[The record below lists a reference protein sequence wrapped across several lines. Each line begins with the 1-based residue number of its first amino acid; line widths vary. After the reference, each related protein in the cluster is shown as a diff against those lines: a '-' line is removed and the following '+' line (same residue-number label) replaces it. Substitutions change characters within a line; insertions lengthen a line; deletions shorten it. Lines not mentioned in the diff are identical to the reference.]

1 MRAAAVAGLLAAAAI
16 ASCGDGDGGPPA
28 PRLDLAGQREAMVAE
43 TIEARNVQDE
53 RVLAAMRKVPRH
65 EFVPEGVRRHAY
77 EDRAL
82 PIGYGQAVSQPFLVA
97 LMAEVAD
104 IGAGERVLE
113 IGTGSG
119 YGAAVL
125 AELARDVFTIEIVEP
140 LAEQATATL
149 ARLGY
154 ENVHVRA
161 GDGYRGWPEAA
172 PFDAIIVTAAP
183 PEVPEPLKKQLRVGG
198 NLVCPVG
205 THRQYLRVLTRTP
218 EGFVEHPLFEV
229 DFVPMAGEAQREAAG
244 RSGR

>member
-1 MRAAAVAGLLAAAAI
+1 VRAVAVAALLAVALAA
-16 ASCGDGDGGPPA
+16 CGEGGAGAPEAPPGFDA
-28 PRLDLAGQREAMVAE
+28 QREAMVEE
-43 TIEARNVQDE
+43 TIAARNVQDE
-53 RVLAAMRKVPRH
+53 RVLAAMRKVARH

-82 PIGYGQAVSQPFLVA
+82 PIGHGQAVSQPFLVA

-104 IGAGERVLE
+104 IGPDERVLE

-154 ENVHVRA
+154 GNVHVRA
-161 GDGYRGWPEAA
+161 GDGYRGWPEEA

-183 PEVPEPLKKQLRVGG
+183 PEVPEPLKQQLRVGG

-229 DFVPMAGEAQREAAG
+229 DFVPMAGEAQREAAPG
-244 RSGR
+244 R

>member
-1 MRAAAVAGLLAAAAI
+1 VRAAATVAGLLAAAVLS
-16 ASCGDGDGGPPA
+16 SCGEGGARPPEA
-28 PRLDLAGQREAMVAE
+28 PTGFEAQREAMVTE
-43 TIEARNVQDE
+43 TIAARNVQDK

-65 EFVPEGVRRHAY
+65 EFVPESVRRHAY

-97 LMAEVAD
+97 LMAEVAE
-104 IGAGERVLE
+104 IGPDERVLE

-125 AELARDVFTIEIVEP
+125 AELARDVYTIEIVEP

-154 ENVHVRA
+154 GNVHVRA

-183 PEVPEPLKKQLRVGG
+183 PEVPEPLKQQLQVGG
-198 NLVCPVG
+198 ILVCPVG

-229 DFVPMAGEAQREAAG
+229 DFVPMAGEAAEERG
-244 RSGR
+244 GG